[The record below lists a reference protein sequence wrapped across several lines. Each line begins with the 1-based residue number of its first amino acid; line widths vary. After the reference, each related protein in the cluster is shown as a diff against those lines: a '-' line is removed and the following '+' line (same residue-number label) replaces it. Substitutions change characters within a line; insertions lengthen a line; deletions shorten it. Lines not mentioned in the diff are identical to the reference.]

1 VKPTN
6 LPYGGA
12 PLWQMR
18 VAGRWPEDMVVVS
31 LIGPQRIPNPQLWVG
46 ATLPDSAISGLEWR
60 MLAGLDA
67 EIIVNGKVPVSRVV
81 ATIRALLPHTLG
93 LFASWLDAGITIPI
107 KWLGTVARVHPP
119 QYAAAE
125 PSADDRALGSRIARR
140 LRNQLRAAR

>member
-81 ATIRALLPHTLG
+81 VTIRAL
-93 LFASWLDAGITIPI
+93 DAGTTIPI
-107 KWLGTVARVHPP
+107 NWLGTVARVHPP

-140 LRNQLRAAR
+140 LRNELRAAR